1 MICEM
6 IPPARDFDV
15 VHVGRACLD
24 LYSNDIGAPFTDVT
38 SFAAYVGGS
47 PANVCVGARRLGL
60 HVAMLAAIGDDPPGD
75 FVVSFLQREGIDTGA
90 IVRKPGFRTGLAM
103 LSIEPPDH
111 FSLIYYRDRP
121 ADWELDL
128 DDLANAPI
136 ARTRVLQI
144 AGTNLAREP
153 SRSATA
159 AAAEAAAAAG
169 TSVVLDLDF
178 RADQWEDPRRFGL
191 AVRAILPLVDV
202 VIGTEDEFKAIALQD
217 RTAARVVNSEVSEAF
232 IPGDLTSA
240 IEMVGVL
247 GPEVLVCKHG
257 SRGSTVHRR
266 SNGGKVS
273 SSYFA
278 GYSVPVCNTLGAG
291 DAYAAGFI
299 FGLLQ
304 GWGDERVARFA
315 NACGAIVVS
324 RHGCSNSMPTHA
336 EVEQLLADAADDA
349 TAAFGRD
356 GVATAPAVPQNAE

>member
-1 MICEM
+1 M

-24 LYSNDIGAPFTDVT
+24 LYSNDIGAPFTEVT

-60 HVAMLAAIGDDPPGD
+60 HVAMLTAVGDDPPGD
-75 FVVSFLQREGIDTGA
+75 FVVSFLQREGVDTGA

-121 ADWELDL
+121 ADWELGL
-128 DDLANAPI
+128 DDVAKAPI

-159 AAAEAAAAAG
+159 AAAEAAATAG
-169 TSVVLDLDF
+169 TVVVLDLDF

-217 RTAARVVNSEVSEAF
+217 RTAVRVVRSEVSEPF
-232 IPGDLTSA
+232 VPGDLTSA
-240 IEMVGVL
+240 M
-247 GPEVLVCKHG
+247 
-257 SRGSTVHRR
+257 RW
-266 SNGGKVS
+266 
-273 SSYFA
+273 
-278 GYSVPVCNTLGAG
+278 SVPWALGCWCVSMVVAVRPCIGAAMAG
-291 DAYAAGFI
+291 
-299 FGLLQ
+299 
-304 GWGDERVARFA
+304 RSRARTSPVTR
-315 NACGAIVVS
+315 CLS
-324 RHGCSNSMPTHA
+324 
-336 EVEQLLADAADDA
+336 A
-349 TAAFGRD
+349 TRSAPVTPMRLVLSSDCYRD
-356 GVATAPAVPQNAE
+356 GTTSGWHGLPMPAAQ